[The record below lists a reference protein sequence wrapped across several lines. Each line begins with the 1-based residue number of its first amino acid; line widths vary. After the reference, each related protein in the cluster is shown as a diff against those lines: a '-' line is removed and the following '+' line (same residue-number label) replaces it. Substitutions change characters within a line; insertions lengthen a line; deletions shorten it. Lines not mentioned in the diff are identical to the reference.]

1 MIRKRSERVVAAAS
15 GRVDAIASADGAIPR
30 SAFSLPSAVITV
42 NGTRVKKSHRVS
54 EGDDISVEW
63 EEDVFEGIEAEDIAL
78 KVLYED
84 DSILVID
91 KAQGMV
97 VHPGAGVHSGTL
109 ANALLSR
116 YGEDFSTS
124 DDDTRPGIVHRLDK
138 DTSGVMVIARTLESQ
153 RVLQEQFASHAAV
166 KHYTA
171 IARGFFPESH
181 MMIESRIERDPR
193 DRKCFRS
200 THAEMRGKEAVTEI
214 SVMAQD
220 GSYALLDVRIY
231 TGRTHQIRVH
241 LQSIGHPVL
250 GDPIYSSTDRRFPD
264 ATLMLH
270 STTLTISHPH
280 TGEAMTFRAPL
291 PDRFHRILAMTGLSE
306 ASVSLQ

>member
-1 MIRKRSERVVAAAS
+1 MIRRRSERVVASSS
-15 GRVDAIASADGAIPR
+15 GRVDAVASSDGAVPR
-30 SAFSLPSAVITV
+30 SAFSHPSAVIIV
-42 NGTRVKKSHRVS
+42 NGRRVKKSQRVE
-54 EGDDISVEW
+54 EGDEIAVEW
-63 EEDVFEGIEAEDIAL
+63 DEDVFEGIEAEDIAL
-78 KVLYED
+78 DVLYED
-84 DSILVID
+84 ESILVID
-91 KAQGMV
+91 KSQGMV

-124 DDDTRPGIVHRLDK
+124 DDDSRPGIVHRLDK

-153 RVLQEQFASHAAV
+153 KALQEQFASHAAV

-193 DRKCFRS
+193 DRKRFRS
-200 THAEMRGKEAVTEI
+200 TNAEMRGKEAVTEL

-250 GDPIYSSTDRRFPD
+250 GDPIYSSRDRRFPE

-270 STTLTISHPH
+270 STTLSIAHPK
-280 TGEAMTFRAPL
+280 TGETFRAPL
-291 PDRFHRILAMTGLSE
+291 PGRFMDVLSSLGLSE
-306 ASVSLQ
+306 AAAVL

>member
-1 MIRKRSERVVAAAS
+1 MIRRRSERVVASSS
-15 GRVDAIASADGAIPR
+15 GRVDAVASSDGAVPR
-30 SAFSLPSAVITV
+30 SAFSHPSAVIIV
-42 NGTRVKKSHRVS
+42 NGRRVKKSQRVE
-54 EGDDISVEW
+54 EGDEIAVEW
-63 EEDVFEGIEAEDIAL
+63 DEDVFEGIEAEDIAL
-78 KVLYED
+78 DVLYED
-84 DSILVID
+84 ESILVID
-91 KAQGMV
+91 KSQGMV

-124 DDDTRPGIVHRLDK
+124 DDDSRPGIVHRLDK

-153 RVLQEQFASHAAV
+153 KALQEQFASHAAV

-193 DRKCFRS
+193 DRKRFRS
-200 THAEMRGKEAVTEI
+200 TNAEMRGKEAVTEL

-220 GSYALLDVRIY
+220 GSYALLDVRIF

-250 GDPIYSSTDRRFPD
+250 GDPIYSSRDRRFPE

-270 STTLTISHPH
+270 STTLSIAHPK
-280 TGEAMTFRAPL
+280 TGEIMTFRAPL
-291 PDRFHRILAMTGLSE
+291 PRRFMDVLSSLGLSE
-306 ASVSLQ
+306 AAAVL